1 MSNPTQQRAGT
12 QHPDETLLTP
22 RQLQARLQ
30 IGERLCYRMLQDGR
44 LPGFRVG
51 RLWRVREGDLHE
63 TLSGDATSPERA
75 SLG

>member
-1 MSNPTQQRAGT
+1 MGHPTQRPAGT
-12 QHPDETLLTP
+12 QQPSEALLTP
-22 RQLQARLQ
+22 QQLQDRLQ

-63 TLSGDATSPERA
+63 VLSRDVTLSEKTGQR
-75 SLG
+75 